1 MIKFQKKQIRGAIL
15 ETAKKRAVYY
25 DVMRIVAIFLVLL
38 THTPA
43 YTLYFFNTGL
53 KQWTCLFASV
63 TIKICVPL
71 FFMISGALLLGK
83 DEKWGT
89 ILKKRVSRFAIT
101 IVLFELLYVLVKYL
115 VTLSRGSEF
124 NYTFLDLLG
133 GIFAGDIIGLE
144 SYWYMYA
151 HLGILLSLPFL
162 RAVAKNMKKSD
173 FIALTLFHFIIW
185 TLIPA
190 VLLLLPDHN
199 IEGTLIHKDFTI
211 PLAAVKSMYFPLAGF
226 WLDRNVN
233 VEKIRRKEIA
243 LICVIYISAVLVS
256 SLFAILEQKYTGACT
271 LFYVEMF
278 AYFTTG
284 CAFLLIKYYY
294 SGTRAKLSAGL
305 SRAVCAV
312 GALSFS
318 MYIFEPFCKLF
329 FEETYFNYVSPRF
342 PMILNSVVWCFFCMI
357 AGGTVGALL
366 KKVPVVRSLL

>member
-1 MIKFQKKQIRGAIL
+1 MEIS
-15 ETAKKRAVYY
+15 KKRTVYF
-25 DVMRIVAIFLVLL
+25 DLMRIIAIFLVLL
-38 THTPA
+38 NHTPA
-43 YTLYFFNTGL
+43 YTLYFFNTGI
-53 KQWTCLFASV
+53 KKWICLFATV
-63 TIKICVPL
+63 TIRICIPL

-89 ILKKRVSRFAIT
+89 ILKKRVSRFAVT
-101 IVLFELLYVLVKYL
+101 IVLFEGLYVLAKYL
-115 VTLSRGSEF
+115 VSLSRGIEF
-124 NYTFLDLLG
+124 HYSFFDLLRG
-133 GIFAGDIIGLE
+133 FFAGDIIGLE

-211 PLAAVKSMYFPLAGF
+211 PLATVKSMYFPLAGF

-256 SLFAILEQKYTGACT
+256 SLFAILEQKYTGDIT
-271 LFYVEMF
+271 LYYVEML
-278 AYFTTG
+278 AYVTAG
-284 CAFLLIKYYY
+284 CVFLLIKCLFKN
-294 SGTRAKLSAGL
+294 RPIKKSAHI

>member
-1 MIKFQKKQIRGAIL
+1 M
-15 ETAKKRAVYY
+15 ETAKKRTIYFEVL
-25 DVMRIVAIFLVLL
+25 RIIAIFIVFLN
-38 THTPA
+38 HTPA
-43 YTLYFFNTGL
+43 YTLYFYNTGIR
-53 KQWTCLFASV
+53 KWICLFATV
-63 TIKICVPL
+63 TMKICIPL

-173 FIALTLFHFIIW
+173 FIALTVFHFLFW
-185 TLIPA
+185 TAVPA
-190 VLLLLPDHN
+190 IALLLPGHEIKKPLLHN
-199 IEGTLIHKDFTI
+199 DFVI
-211 PLAAVKSMYFPLAGF
+211 PLAAAKSMYFPLAGF
-226 WLDRNVN
+226 WLDRNVD
-233 VEKIRRKEIA
+233 VEQFRRKDIA
-243 LICVIYISAVLVS
+243 FICVIYVTAVMIS
-256 SLFAILEQKYTGACT
+256 SLFTIFEQNYTEAFS
-271 LFYVEMF
+271 LYYVEML
-278 AYFTTG
+278 AYVTTS
-284 CAFLLIKYYY
+284 CVFLLVKYLFT
-294 SGTRAKLSAGL
+294 GGRVKISAGL
-305 SRAVCAV
+305 SRAVCTV

-329 FEETYFNYVSPRF
+329 VEESYYNYVSPRF
-342 PMILNSVVWCFFCMI
+342 PMVLNSVVWCFFCMI

-366 KKVPVVRSLL
+366 KKVPGVRSLL